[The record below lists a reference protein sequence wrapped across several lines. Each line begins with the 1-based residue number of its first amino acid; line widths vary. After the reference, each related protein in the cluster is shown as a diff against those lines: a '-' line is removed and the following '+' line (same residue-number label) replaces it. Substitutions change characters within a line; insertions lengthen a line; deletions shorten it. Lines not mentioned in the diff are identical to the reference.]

1 MAFSYVGNFPNQ
13 QVSNSGVLSLDDI
26 NNLESTGELGG
37 SLELIQSQSVS
48 GVSQVDFTSIKQTKY
63 DVHYVQL
70 ISMETSSTGH
80 PQASKMQLRFS
91 NDGGSTYES
100 GGSAYQWA
108 NQYVATGGGNGESKD
123 SADSSIEWTPRC
135 NNGEPTSAYMY
146 LYNLGN
152 SSKYSFTT
160 SHTTINVDQ
169 AEFFFGGG
177 VYTTAETINAMRF
190 YNDYAMTGTIKL
202 YGVKQI

>member
-1 MAFSYVGNFPNQ
+1 MPFGYIGQNQTKQ
-13 QVSNSGVLSLDDI
+13 QVKNSGVLSSFDI
-26 NNLESTGELGG
+26 SLLEKKGHAGG
-37 SLELIQSQSVS
+37 SLELIESQSVS
-48 GVSQVDFTSIKQTKY
+48 GVSQVDFTSIKETKY

-91 NDGGSTYES
+91 NDGGSSYES
-100 GGSAYQWA
+100 GASAYQWS

-123 SADSSIEWTPRC
+123 SADTSIEWTPRC
-135 NNGEPTSAYMY
+135 NSGEPTSAYMY

-160 SHTTINVDQ
+160 SHTTINIDQ
-169 AEFFFGGG
+169 SEFFFGGG
-177 VYTTAETINAMRF
+177 VYATAETINAMRF
-190 YNDYAMTGTIKL
+190 YNDLSLIH
-202 YGVKQI
+202 I